1 VAAAPT
7 EQAPTASKQTIPRRS
22 ELARLELDAFPAVPI
37 TADARL
43 QPTAKSHAQH
53 ALPQSNTSASKKPDP
68 RPKPPVS
75 TSPARGSRSTGSFSP
90 AEDEQIRGLLR
101 RLESQGG
108 SREAALTELSRKL
121 HRSAESVIVRAQQ
134 LLAHPLPQQSQCK
147 RSGGATESTHARKK
161 PKPTTHTVPKLPYS
175 DEENEFLLAQ
185 LLSAL
190 ESGITLSKQS
200 DIVVQI
206 ATQLGRTPDG
216 IARKL
221 MDLRSKLKPQHT
233 LLSGALVQS
242 TRLSASA
249 TTQSAAPAAA
259 HVTHGVKDVHA
270 PPQPGRGQP
279 YTVQE
284 YAVLRDACQRAM
296 AEGVSLYSVA
306 VRLAP
311 RLGRTSGGL
320 EKVLRVIAKQSG
332 FYTSPRA
339 RAPSPAA
346 AALVDTQ
353 ERSPSHASES
363 TATADGRDAQPAAGV
378 VRTPPGGHYA
388 ARLHDDDEAS
398 FTIAT
403 GDGGED
409 SDDAFTIGS
418 EDISEY
424 SARGEGWR

>member
-1 VAAAPT
+1 
-7 EQAPTASKQTIPRRS
+7 
-22 ELARLELDAFPAVPI
+22 
-37 TADARL
+37 
-43 QPTAKSHAQH
+43 
-53 ALPQSNTSASKKPDP
+53 
-68 RPKPPVS
+68 
-75 TSPARGSRSTGSFSP
+75 
-90 AEDEQIRGLLR
+90 
-101 RLESQGG
+101 
-108 SREAALTELSRKL
+108 
-121 HRSAESVIVRAQQ
+121 VIARAQQ
-134 LLAHPLPQQSQCK
+134 LLAHPLPQQSQRK
-147 RSGGATESTHARKK
+147 RSGGATDSTLARKK

-185 LLSAL
+185 LLRAL

-200 DIVVQI
+200 DIVIQI

-233 LLSGALVQS
+233 LLSGALLQS
-242 TRLSASA
+242 ARLSASA
-249 TTQSAAPAAA
+249 TAHSAAPAAA
-259 HVTHGVKDVHA
+259 HVTHGMKDVHA

-284 YAVLRDACQRAM
+284 YAVLRDACQRAV

-311 RLGRTSGGL
+311 RLGRTPAGL
-320 EKVLRVIAKQSG
+320 DKVLRLLAKQSG
-332 FYTSPRA
+332 FSTSPRGTD
-339 RAPSPAA
+339 APSAAA

-353 ERSPSHASES
+353 ERSPSLATES
-363 TATADGRDAQPAAGV
+363 TATADAPDSQPVPTAVHKAH
-378 VRTPPGGHYA
+378 GGHYT
-388 ARLHDDDEAS
+388 ARLHDDDEES

-403 GDGGED
+403 GDAGED

>member
-1 VAAAPT
+1 
-7 EQAPTASKQTIPRRS
+7 
-22 ELARLELDAFPAVPI
+22 
-37 TADARL
+37 
-43 QPTAKSHAQH
+43 
-53 ALPQSNTSASKKPDP
+53 
-68 RPKPPVS
+68 
-75 TSPARGSRSTGSFSP
+75 
-90 AEDEQIRGLLR
+90 
-101 RLESQGG
+101 
-108 SREAALTELSRKL
+108 
-121 HRSAESVIVRAQQ
+121 
-134 LLAHPLPQQSQCK
+134 
-147 RSGGATESTHARKK
+147 
-161 PKPTTHTVPKLPYS
+161 
-175 DEENEFLLAQ
+175 
-185 LLSAL
+185 LSAL

-200 DIVVQI
+200 GIVVQI

-233 LLSGALVQS
+233 LLSGAARLPAS
-242 TRLSASA
+242 T
-249 TTQSAAPAAA
+249 TTHSTAPTADNAP
-259 HVTHGVKDVHA
+259 HGVKLVGA
-270 PPQPGRGQP
+270 ALLVGRAQP

-284 YAVLRDACQRAM
+284 YAVLRDACQRAV

-311 RLGRTSGGL
+311 RLGRTPAGL
-320 EKVLRVIAKQSG
+320 GKVLRVIAKQSG
-332 FYTSPRA
+332 FYTSPRG
-339 RAPSPAA
+339 SDAA

-353 ERSPSHASES
+353 ERSPSHATES
-363 TATADGRDAQPAAGV
+363 TATADGRDAQLAAGV

-418 EDISEY
+418 ENISEY